1 MTNYARMY
9 RFGITP
15 WERYRTAAAASI
27 AALLDREEAGRSRPL
42 GRALDLGCGRG
53 LYTPELARRG
63 WEAVRIDYVPPLGDW
78 STYDCPKCGTYSVSG
93 LTEQLIENGADP
105 TGGRI
110 VQRGEHRFL
119 AI

>member
-1 MTNYARMY
+1 M
-9 RFGITP
+9 
-15 WERYRTAAAASI
+15 
-27 AALLDREEAGRSRPL
+27 
-42 GRALDLGCGRG
+42 
-53 LYTPELARRG
+53 
-63 WEAVRIDYVPPLGDW
+63 PPLGDW

-119 AI
+119 EI